1 MQTELVRNPI
11 SGRFPV
17 FVYAIFL
24 LSFCF
29 IRASAAQQQKPDLP
43 DPVKFI
49 NKFDMVANAVRAAL
63 KEQYDI
69 ELDDR
74 KTGLITTRPYEFI
87 SGSLTEGEIKKVAI
101 NNNPDTGYWIKARYT
116 VEAIIEFVTATETMV
131 TVRTNIEALNRSVDG
146 TEKWL
151 PWESLGIYE
160 RRILGKISGVLM
172 GKKATQKREGFW
184 GQSPQPVDSRPSRFP
199 GPSDR

>member
-1 MQTELVRNPI
+1 MQSGLVCNRY
-11 SGRFPV
+11 SGRLSGLF
-17 FVYAIFL
+17 FAFFL
-24 LSFCF
+24 ISFCF
-29 IRASAAQQQKPDLP
+29 VRASAAQQQKPDLP
-43 DPVKFI
+43 DPVKYI
-49 NKFDMVANAVRAAL
+49 NKFDMVANAVRAVL
-63 KEQYDI
+63 KDQYDI

-74 KTGLITTRPYEFI
+74 KAGIITTRPYEFI
-87 SGSLTEGEIKKVAI
+87 SGSLTEGEVKKVAI
-101 NNNPDTGYWIKARYT
+101 HNNPDTGYWIKARYS
-116 VEAIIEFVTATETMV
+116 VEAIIELVTSTETMV

-151 PWESLGIYE
+151 PWESLGVYE

-172 GKKATQKREGFW
+172 GKKAPEKREGFW